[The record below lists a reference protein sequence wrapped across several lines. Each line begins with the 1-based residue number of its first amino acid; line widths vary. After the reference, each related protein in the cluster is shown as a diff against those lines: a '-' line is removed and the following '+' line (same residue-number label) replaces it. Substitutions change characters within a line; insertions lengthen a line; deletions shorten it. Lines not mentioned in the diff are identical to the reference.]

1 MNKWIAIRVSAVL
14 TILGSVATLLFAGVM
29 LWTGFFVPPPETGAE
44 PLVPLKPIM
53 AVLAVFFTAFGVW
66 GFVTAAG
73 IFRRRAWARLSIIVF
88 SVLLV
93 GMGGSALL
101 GTLFIKLPP
110 NASLT
115 PQMVLYIRLGIG
127 AFYGAMTVVGA
138 WWLLLFNSNR
148 GKQYFA
154 ESGAGIRGTGI
165 RGTGIPA
172 GVPETARPLSISIIG
187 WYLLVS
193 TLFTAIAAILRV
205 PGLLFGAVITGWVA
219 LAVYTAFTAV
229 NLYLGTGLLQLQE
242 PARVGSIVYFLIVAA
257 NSVVTVLLPDFP
269 GRMRAM
275 QDAFP
280 RFLSWSQQQPI
291 PLDGVWGF
299 ALTGALLA
307 AVPIWFL
314 MRRRAAFVRT

>member
-1 MNKWIAIRVSAVL
+1 MNKWIAVRVSAVL
-14 TILGSVATLLFAGVM
+14 TIIGSVATLLFAGLM

-44 PLVPLKPIM
+44 PPVPLKPIM
-53 AVLAVFFTAFGVW
+53 AVLAVFFTAFSVW

-73 IFRRRAWARLSIIVF
+73 IFRRRAWARLSIIIF

-101 GTLFIKLPP
+101 GTLFVKWPP
-110 NASLT
+110 NANIT

-127 AFYGAMTVVGA
+127 AFYGAMTVVGV
-138 WWLLLFNSNR
+138 WWLLLFNSSR

-154 ESGAGIRGTGI
+154 ESGAGIS
-165 RGTGIPA
+165 GTGIPA
-172 GVPETARPLSISIIG
+172 GVPPEDGRPLSISIIG

-193 TLFTAIAAILRV
+193 TLFTAIAAILRL
-205 PGLLFGAVITGWVA
+205 PGMLFGAVITGWVA

-242 PARVGSIVYFLIVAA
+242 PARVGSILYFLIVVA

-291 PLDGVWGF
+291 PVDGVWGF
-299 ALTGALLA
+299 ALIGALFA
-307 AVPIWFL
+307 SVPIWFL
-314 MRRRAAFVRT
+314 VRRRAAFVRT